1 MSTEENFIDFKC
13 PYCGAL
19 VSYPQDAI
27 GFARE
32 CFNCLESFIVPA
44 AGAEA
49 GRRIPVPI
57 TTARLVL
64 RRFKAN
70 DWKGLMELLPDDE
83 FLGYTDGLEG
93 GDEEHV
99 LRWLESDHVIKLTS
113 PDQTFRLAVEL
124 ADGGKLIGFLGLR
137 FVDQLQAAL
146 SINLHRNFQRQGFA
160 LEALDALLGF
170 CFEGINLHR
179 VYAGCD
185 SRNAPAC
192 RLFEKAGLRRE
203 GLFLKNE
210 FVNGEWTDTAYY
222 AVLREEYSNTDSG
235 RTNS

>member
-13 PYCGAL
+13 PYCGEL

-32 CFNCLESFIVPA
+32 CFNCLESLIVPE
-44 AGAEA
+44 AGTEA

-57 TTARLVL
+57 TTPRLVL
-64 RRFKAN
+64 RRFNAS
-70 DWKGLMELLPDDE
+70 DWKGLMELLSDDE
-83 FLGYTDGLEG
+83 FLGYTDGLQGEG
-93 GDEEHV
+93 EEHV
-99 LRWLESDHVIKLTS
+99 LHWLESDHHIKLTS
-113 PDQTFRLAVEL
+113 PDQTFRLAMEL
-124 ADGGKLIGFLGLR
+124 KDGGKLIGFLGLG
-137 FVDQLQAAL
+137 FVGRLQAAL

-210 FVNGEWTDTAYY
+210 FANGEWTDTAYY
-222 AVLREEYSNTDSG
+222 ALLREEYCDTDDGQTHS
-235 RTNS
+235 